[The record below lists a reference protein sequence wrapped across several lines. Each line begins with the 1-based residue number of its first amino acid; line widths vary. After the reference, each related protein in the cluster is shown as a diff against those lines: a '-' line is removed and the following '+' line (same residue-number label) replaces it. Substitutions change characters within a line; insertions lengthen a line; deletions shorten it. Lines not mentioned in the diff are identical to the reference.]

1 MSTMATIV
9 DKTACELA
17 GQGQESGLLP
27 ASPFTALQYHFGML
41 LGVDD
46 LETGQAYPRGKIR
59 LHNAWLHREGVVW
72 GLNVSFNER
81 GELVV
86 DRGLALDAAG
96 HELHLD
102 TQACLDL
109 GQWYVAHKDD
119 ADFTFT
125 DDGGSKKFTVHVI
138 AKFKACLT
146 RPVPAIVEPCAGVNA
161 GVNGDTAYSR
171 VFETIELLLRPGVYV
186 PKDLGYH
193 RLRVL
198 FQIEPDS
205 APYADVQ
212 TTRQTIQAL
221 PIDQQPAAYLQALRQ
236 YAALDEIDLVPQA
249 ATATEPASV
258 FPEDPTEIVLADI
271 VDIEVQP
278 TAGGDWAIV
287 TPPPVP
293 VVTVRPSHIATAT
306 IQELLCGP
314 LFIGGGTATAS
325 TTAPTAPTAPA
336 TAATAP
342 TTTAVLGDVARAPA
356 RGGPIV
362 TAATLSPKSISL
374 TVSREIAAA
383 SLEADAISVTDFD
396 DDDGWSEIGI
406 KAVATQA
413 NGTIKIDLKDAPAGD
428 FVRLIVRGTGPTPL
442 LSADDHVPLGSP
454 GLGGADDGTDFV
466 KMFKRS

>member
-1 MSTMATIV
+1 MATIV
-9 DKTACELA
+9 DKTACEQA

-72 GLNVSFNER
+72 GLNVTFNDR

-102 TQACLDL
+102 HQACLDP
-109 GQWYVAHKDD
+109 GQWYGAHKDD
-119 ADFTFT
+119 PDFTFT
-125 DDGGSKKFTVHVI
+125 DDGGAKVFTVHVV

-146 RPVPAIVEPCAGVNA
+146 RPVPAIVEPCAGADN
-161 GVNGDTAYSR
+161 DTAYSR
-171 VFETIELLLRPGVYV
+171 VFETIELLLRPGLYT
-186 PKDLGYH
+186 PKDPGYH

-198 FQIEPDS
+198 FQVEPDS

-212 TTRQTIQAL
+212 TARESIQAL
-221 PIDQQPAAYLQALRQ
+221 PAEQQPAAYLQALRRF
-236 YAALDEIDLVPQA
+236 AALDEIDLLPQG
-249 ATATEPASV
+249 ATATEPASI
-258 FPEDPTEIVLADI
+258 FPEDPTEVVLADI
-271 VDIEVQP
+271 VDIHVQP
-278 TAGGDWAIV
+278 TASGGWELVIPA
-287 TPPPVP
+287 PVP
-293 VVTVRPSHIATAT
+293 DVTIRPSHIATAT

-314 LFIGGGTATAS
+314 LFAIGGGA
-325 TTAPTAPTAPA
+325 APA
-336 TAATAP
+336 MA
-342 TTTAVLGDVARAPA
+342 TTTNAGRVRTDVARSPA
-356 RGGPIV
+356 RVGPAV

-374 TVSREIAAA
+374 TVSREIAKA
-383 SLEADAISVTDFD
+383 SLDPEAFSVTTFD
-396 DDDGWSEIGI
+396 DDDGWSEIDVKG
-406 KAVATQA
+406 VSTQA
-413 NGTIKIDLKDAPAGD
+413 NGTIKIDLKDTPAGAY
-428 FVRLIVRGTGPTPL
+428 VRLIARGTGPTPL
-442 LSADDHVPLGSP
+442 LSAGDYIPLGAP